1 MNRPSI
7 PTGSREE
14 GFTLIEA
21 MVAMVILLFGIA
33 AVSNLMV
40 IAGSTNTVANHATA
54 TTAAATRQMELLKSV
69 NIDVL
74 TAAPGGSVTADTGV
88 LTVCGAAFNAASFVC
103 NTPANEFQ
111 GIGRI
116 HVRWSITVVGGAAPN
131 TLLIQVA
138 AESTA
143 PAIGRRSRAFFT
155 TLRTL

>member
-69 NIDVL
+69 NFDTL
-74 TAAPGGSVTADTGV
+74 TAAPGGSIFADVGATA
-88 LTVCGAAFNAASFVC
+88 VCGAAFNAASFNC
-103 NTPANEFQ
+103 NTPATEFQ

-116 HVRWSITVVGGAAPN
+116 HVRWSYTTVPLAPG
-131 TLLIQVA
+131 TFLIRVA

-143 PAIGRRSRAFFT
+143 PAIGQRSRAFFT
-155 TLRTL
+155 TLRTN